1 MNKKFFLT
9 LAGVCLLLACHA
21 SSGINEN
28 KKRAEE
34 IKQLQWRSGDKN
46 FAERTIPDKWKN
58 ESAVIIAKS
67 NKLSYKKEVLVSS
80 LSHDSYDHYRVMLL
94 DNSAIERYAQFT
106 IPGSGSYGGTRTDM
120 YAGFKIFK
128 PDGTEI
134 EIPLSEAVLQKQE
147 LNNRGFDMYKL
158 AIPNLQVGDILD
170 YYICEESTVM
180 LNAKYHSFDPVILQ
194 LHDDYPI
201 MKQKFSFEILR
212 KCYLNLK
219 SLNGAP
225 QFKLTEDAEKERSYY
240 SLEDADRESVKDIM
254 WLYPYRELPIL
265 KFKIVYAS
273 SFVANAIPGF
283 IGEPGV
289 IKSSISTEEIKNLF
303 AYIFVDQTI
312 YGAMLRSEMN
322 KRYKTL
328 TDKDKL
334 ARQAYYVMRNK
345 FRVDYAEGWLISDA
359 SPNPDKGFLDYLVG
373 LSSYFRYKKISHE
386 ILIGIPRQISSL
398 DDLILENEI
407 TIMMKVN
414 TPKPFYI
421 GRLDNN
427 SIPGEID
434 TDMQGITVYTANAIS
449 LPRTWSLR
457 KATVPITPHEE
468 NKSEAKYE
476 LKITDLNEG
485 KIEAHVTKS
494 SSGVQRIF
502 PQNML
507 MDIYDYQEEENVNV
521 IPDTGRKSKKEEQK
535 FVKLRENYQ
544 SSREDRRIK
553 NLKTI
558 VKGDLDFEFEDPH
571 DLKIL
576 QAGRFEKTP
585 EFKYSHITTF
595 KGAIKRAGPNYL
607 VDIGKFIEGQAFIK
621 NEDKERKYNVYRLSS
636 AAFNITVALD
646 IPEGYTIQGIEKLNT
661 RVENATGGFTSIA
674 RIENNKL
681 IIETKKHYKSNFE
694 KKESWLLMVSFL
706 DAAHE
711 FTQKQVLL
719 EKIR

>member
-1 MNKKFFLT
+1 MTKKLLLT
-9 LAGVCLLLACHA
+9 LAGLCLFLACCA

-34 IKQLQWRSGDKN
+34 IKQLQWRSGDKS

-67 NKLSYKKEVLVSS
+67 NTLSYKKEMLMGN
-80 LSHDSYDHYRVMLL
+80 LNHDAYDHYRVMLL
-94 DNSAIERYAQFT
+94 DNQAIERYAQFT
-106 IPGSGSYGGTRTDM
+106 IPGSGSYGATRTDM
-120 YAGFKIFK
+120 YAGFKIIK
-128 PDGTEI
+128 PDGREI
-134 EIPLSEAVLQKQE
+134 EISLSEAVLQKQE

-170 YYICEESTVM
+170 YYICEENSIMIST
-180 LNAKYHSFDPVILQ
+180 KYHSFDPVIFQ
-194 LHDDYPI
+194 LNDDYPI

-212 KCYLNLK
+212 RCYINLV

-225 QFKLTEDAEKERSYY
+225 EFKLTEDAAKEKSYY
-240 SLEDADRESVKDIM
+240 SLEDGDRESVKDIM
-254 WLYPYRELPIL
+254 WLYSYRELPTI
-265 KFKIVYAS
+265 KFKVVYAS

-289 IKSSISTEEIKNLF
+289 IKNSVSTEEIKNLF
-303 AYIFVDQTI
+303 AYIFVDQN
-312 YGAMLRSEMN
+312 YHASQLRAEMS
-322 KRYKTL
+322 KKYKSL

-334 ARQAYYVMRNK
+334 ARQAFYVMRNR
-345 FRVDYAEGWLISDA
+345 FRVDYAEAWLINDA
-359 SPNPDKGFLDYLVG
+359 DPNPDKGFIDYLVG
-373 LSSYFRYKKISHE
+373 LSSYYRYKKINHE
-386 ILIGIPRQISSL
+386 ILIGIPRQISSI

-434 TDMQGITVYTANAIS
+434 ADMQGIEVYTANAIS
-449 LPRTWSLR
+449 LPRTWNLR
-457 KATVPITPHEE
+457 KTTVPVIPAAE
-468 NKSEAKYE
+468 NKSEATYA

-485 KIEAHVTKS
+485 KVEAHVTKS
-494 SSGVQRIF
+494 SMGVQRIF

-507 MDIYDYQEEENVNV
+507 MDIYDYQEEENARVL
-521 IPDTGRKSKKEEQK
+521 PGTDKKSKKEEEK
-535 FVKLRENYQ
+535 FVKLKETYQ
-544 SSREDRRIK
+544 AAREDRRIK

-558 VKGDLDFEFEDPH
+558 IDGDLEFEFEDPH
-571 DLKIL
+571 NLKIL
-576 QAGRFEKTP
+576 QAGRFEDTP

-595 KGAIKRAGPNYL
+595 KGVIKRAGPNYL
-607 VDIGKFIEGQAFIK
+607 VDIGKFIEGQATIK
-621 NEDKERKYNVYRLSS
+621 NEDKERKYNVYRLS
-636 AAFNITVALD
+636 AASFNNTVTLE

-661 RVENATGGFTSIA
+661 SVENATGGFTSTA

-681 IIETKKHYKSNFE
+681 IIETKKHYKTNFE
-694 KKESWLLMVSFL
+694 KKENWPLMVNFL
-706 DAAHE
+706 DAAYE